1 MNWTIIIIEALVLTA
16 LFTAMILIPL
26 VKNPVWWIADY
37 PEDIQEEYFKTH
49 ERIPSKFFTPTVLL
63 KKGMALLIALA
74 LLLLVVWLA
83 GTYDFW
89 SALCVG
95 YGIWLF
101 IDWYDCF
108 FLDWVLFAN
117 IKSVR
122 LPGTEHMDAAYH
134 QKKYH
139 FVQSCWGMLIGLIP
153 CLIGACIY
161 ALLISGNPQSE
172 PNISFMEAHN
182 YFVRNDVTEPIPAK
196 IASQDEFEHYFGMA
210 AFMGKNRQPTPID
223 FEKQF
228 AITVVL
234 PETNHSTELHA
245 ESLTDDGQ
253 KLIFTYSVDVAPE
266 ENTWTQVPMLLIFVD
281 RQYERNSVELQE
293 QAN

>member
-37 PEDIQEEYFKTH
+37 PEDIQKEYFKTH

-83 GTYDFW
+83 GAYDFW

-117 IKSVR
+117 MKSVR
-122 LPGTEHMDAAYH
+122 LPGTERMDEAYH

-153 CLIGACIY
+153 CLIGAGIY
-161 ALLISGNPQSE
+161 AWLYQTMCGL
-172 PNISFMEAHN
+172 
-182 YFVRNDVTEPIPAK
+182 
-196 IASQDEFEHYFGMA
+196 
-210 AFMGKNRQPTPID
+210 
-223 FEKQF
+223 
-228 AITVVL
+228 
-234 PETNHSTELHA
+234 
-245 ESLTDDGQ
+245 
-253 KLIFTYSVDVAPE
+253 
-266 ENTWTQVPMLLIFVD
+266 
-281 RQYERNSVELQE
+281 
-293 QAN
+293 